1 MKLKDLLKDAYKDG
15 MTTEE
20 IEAALEA
27 VEIPDDQSAELKRLK
42 DANSKL
48 SSENAEWKRK
58 HREALSEDERKA
70 QETAERMKQLEEQNA
85 ALLRESGVAKHKAKF
100 LAMGYDETLANDA
113 AAAMVDGDTEKL
125 FTYQQKHQEALEKK
139 IRADALKG
147 TPKPVPDKG
156 DGGMTLD
163 KFRKMSPLE
172 RLEYS
177 EKNPDEYNTLYGG
190 N

>member
-27 VEIPDDQSAELKRLK
+27 VEIPDDQSAELKKLK

-58 HREALSEDERKA
+58 HREALSEEERKA
-70 QETAERMKQLEEQNA
+70 QEVADELKQLREQNA
-85 ALLRESGVAKHKAKF
+85 TLLRESGVAKHKAKF
-100 LAMGYDETLANDA
+100 LGMGYDETLAADA
-113 AAAMVDGDTEKL
+113 ATAMVDGDMEKL

-147 TPKPVPDKG
+147 TTKPVPDKA
-156 DGGMTLD
+156 DGGMTLE
-163 KFRKMSPLE
+163 KFRKMPAQD
-172 RLEYS
+172 RLAFS
-177 EKNPDEYNTLYGG
+177 EQNPDEYNKLYGG